1 MFHWALPLSIMVAL
15 RKFWILEDFRFH
27 LFRLGMLNLYLLPR
41 VIVRTDASVTCVKH
55 WHLGNITASKY
66 VQSSCEGKEKK
77 LYKLYLKLYLTES
90 NCGFFFFL

>member
-15 RKFWILEDFRFH
+15 KKFWILEDFRFH

-41 VIVRTDASVTCVKH
+41 VIVRTDASVTYVKH

-66 VQSSCEGKEKK
+66 VQSSCEGKEKSFINFI
-77 LYKLYLKLYLTES
+77 LNSYLTES
-90 NCGFFFFL
+90 NYGFCFF

>member
-15 RKFWILEDFRFH
+15 KKFWILEDFRFH

-41 VIVRTDASVTCVKH
+41 VIVRTNASVTYVKH

-66 VQSSCEGKEKK
+66 VQSSCEGKEKSFINFILNSILQK
-77 LYKLYLKLYLTES
+77 ATMVFV
-90 NCGFFFFL
+90 CFF